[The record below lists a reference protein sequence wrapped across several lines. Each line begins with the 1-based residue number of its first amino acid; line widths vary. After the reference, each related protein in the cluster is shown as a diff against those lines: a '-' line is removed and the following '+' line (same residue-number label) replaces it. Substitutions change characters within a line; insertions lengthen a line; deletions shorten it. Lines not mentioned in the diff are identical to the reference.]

1 VIVGGKMRRWL
12 TIRYLQV
19 VALLVYSFVI
29 LGVIG
34 PWLFDLHNDF
44 ALWITVVLCAS
55 VPLVWLW
62 FVLSLA
68 KARRNLKV
76 LR

>member
-1 VIVGGKMRRWL
+1 
-12 TIRYLQV
+12 
-19 VALLVYSFVI
+19 
-29 LGVIG
+29 
-34 PWLFDLHNDF
+34 
-44 ALWITVVLCAS
+44 VLCAS